1 MLMQSAPAR
10 GVADG
15 RPNGPDFATLTAAYR
30 GSGGMERGDDLARL
44 LEERLRGDFLT
55 LARLIAS
62 RQIFSFPWQHSLWVP
77 MFQFD
82 PVDLS
87 IGGAAHQVVRELTP
101 GRDGWALARWFALPH
116 RRLDAQRPVDLL
128 RSDLAAVLRT
138 ARADGGGP
146 AG

>member
-1 MLMQSAPAR
+1 MLMQLSPAR
-10 GVADG
+10 AVAG
-15 RPNGPDFATLTAAYR
+15 QHPNGPEFATLVGAYR

-44 LEERLRGDFLT
+44 LEDRLRGDFLS

-62 RQIFSFPWQHSLWVP
+62 RQIFSFAWQHSLWVP

-87 IGGAAHQVVRELTP
+87 LGGAAQQVLRELTP
-101 GRDGWALARWFALPH
+101 GRDGWALARWFAQPQ
-116 RRLDAQRPVDLL
+116 RRLDGQRPVDLL
-128 RSDLAAVLRT
+128 HSDLPAVLRA
-138 ARADGGGP
+138 ARAEAPGS